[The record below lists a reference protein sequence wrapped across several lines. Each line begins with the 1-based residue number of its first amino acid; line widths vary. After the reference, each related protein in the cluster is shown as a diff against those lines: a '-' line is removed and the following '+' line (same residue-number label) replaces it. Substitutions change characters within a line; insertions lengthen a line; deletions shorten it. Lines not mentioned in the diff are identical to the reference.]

1 MNAVRDHLPSA
12 GTGSAI
18 WLAACF
24 PALGFEVGQ
33 SSATTESEGPD
44 QPVVLA
50 EDGRV
55 LQANATARQAG
66 IKAGIALAAAQ
77 SLVAEL
83 ACCQRDAAAER
94 RRLGQLALAAY
105 RYSSRVS
112 LAWPTTNRPVKK
124 RRASATPPP
133 LLPAAVLLE
142 ARGSLRLFGRGQASA
157 AALAT
162 LRGEVAACFR
172 GLGHHAQLAAAG
184 TPLAALALARAGLA
198 GLPGNAEAALRQV
211 PLACLDFSAQQLERL
226 ANMGLRRLGQVLALP
241 AAELGSRFQPPLVD
255 YLHRLTGRKADP
267 RPHIEPP
274 ERFRA
279 TAQLLEA
286 VAESSAL
293 LPPMRCLAEQLA
305 RWLAARRLGTG
316 LLIWELRPLAGPGAT
331 LAVRFAAPTA
341 DAPAFLDLSR
351 LRLEGAPALGEV
363 ASIVLRAGPA
373 TAMPLPP
380 AASLWEHFPGDAAPA
395 APGAVALADLLAAR
409 LGREAIHTL
418 ALQDDHRP
426 EHAWARQPPPAH
438 LTGAAHPT
446 GAGEFASQTRGSATT
461 APPASRQRWRW
472 PAAGRC
478 GCSPRRSPSPSGRP
492 KPSTF
497 SPARNASKP
506 AGGMPPNCARA
517 ATTSSSPPPA
527 TRAVGYFAT
536 VALFVLAAA
545 PTKRGSKRFGS
556 CMATSPKAHP
566 DGCV

>member
-1 MNAVRDHLPSA
+1 MNAARDHLPSA
-12 GTGSAI
+12 GSAI

-24 PALGFEVGQ
+24 PALGFEVSQ

-184 TPLAALALARAGLA
+184 TPLAALALARAGLT

-226 ANMGLRRLGQVLALP
+226 ANMGLRQLGQVLALP

-279 TAQLLEA
+279 SAQLLEA

-293 LPPMRCLAEQLA
+293 LPPMRRLAEQLA
-305 RWLAARRLGTG
+305 HWLAARRLGTS
-316 LLIWELRPLAGPGAT
+316 LLIWDLRPLAGPGAT
-331 LAVRFAAPTA
+331 LTVRFAAPTA

-351 LRLEGAPALGEV
+351 LRLESAPALGEV
-363 ASIVLRAGPA
+363 ASIALRTGPA

-426 EHAWARQPPPAH
+426 EHAWACQPPAAH
-438 LTGAAHPT
+438 LT
-446 GAGEFASQTRGSATT
+446 GAGEFATQTRRFREAFVGVPQSASQ
-461 APPASRQRWRW
+461 PPALALAGNRPLWLLPAPQPVAERQAETFDFLAGPERIETGWWDAAELRQSRDYFVVAT
-472 PAAGRC
+472 PGHARC
-478 GCSPRRSPSPSGRP
+478 WIFRNSRPLRPRGRP
-492 KPSTF
+492 DE
-497 SPARNASKP
+497 ARQQALWQLH
-506 AGGMPPNCARA
+506 
-517 ATTSSSPPPA
+517 
-527 TRAVGYFAT
+527 GYFA
-536 VALFVLAAA
+536 
-545 PTKRGSKRFGS
+545 
-556 CMATSPKAHP
+556 
-566 DGCV
+566 

>member
-1 MNAVRDHLPSA
+1 MSAARDQLPSA
-12 GTGSAI
+12 GAGRAI

-44 QPVVLA
+44 RPAVLA

-55 LQANATARQAG
+55 LQTNAAARQAG
-66 IKAGIALAAAQ
+66 IKAGMALAAAQ
-77 SLVAEL
+77 SLAAEL

-124 RRASATPPP
+124 RRASAAPPP
-133 LLPAAVLLE
+133 MLPAAVLLE

-162 LRGEVAACFR
+162 LLGEVAMCFR
-172 GLGHHAQLAAAG
+172 GLGHHAQLAAAA

-255 YLHRLTGRKADP
+255 YLHRLTGRQADP

-293 LPPMRCLAEQLA
+293 LPPMRRLAEQLA

-316 LLIWELRPLAGPGAT
+316 LLVWELRPLAGPGAT

-341 DAPAFLDLSR
+341 DATAFLDLSR
-351 LRLEGAPALGEV
+351 LRLESAPTLGEV
-363 ASIVLRAGPA
+363 ASVALRTGPA

-380 AASLWEHFPGDAAPA
+380 AASLWERFPGATAPA
-395 APGAVALADLLAAR
+395 ATGAVALADLLAAR

-426 EHAWARQPPPAH
+426 EHAWMRQSPA
-438 LTGAAHPT
+438 AKAHPM
-446 GAGEFASQTRGSATT
+446 GAGEFAMQTRRYREAFAGMPQSAGPLPALALAGSRPLWLLPAPRPVAERQAETFDFLAGPERIETGWWDAAELRQSRDYFVVATPGH
-461 APPASRQRWRW
+461 ARCWIFRNSRPPR
-472 PAAGRC
+472 
-478 GCSPRRSPSPSGRP
+478 PRGRP
-492 KPSTF
+492 DE
-497 SPARNASKP
+497 ARQQ
-506 AGGMPPNCARA
+506 
-517 ATTSSSPPPA
+517 TLWQLH
-527 TRAVGYFAT
+527 GYFA
-536 VALFVLAAA
+536 
-545 PTKRGSKRFGS
+545 
-556 CMATSPKAHP
+556 
-566 DGCV
+566 